1 MVRCVIDPLCDG
13 SSNTGPFKFISADEF
28 IVYVAVIDHVS
39 FVFVFVFLDSAYS
52 LVTDKLTAAMQIARR
67 AYSLGSHRFAR

>member
-1 MVRCVIDPLCDG
+1 MVRCVIDPHCDG

-39 FVFVFVFLDSAYS
+39 FVFVFLDSAV
-52 LVTDKLTAAMQIARR
+52 VTIVHPGH
-67 AYSLGSHRFAR
+67 YH